1 MDISEFSATSD
12 VPPDEFMPSTLPETL
27 ELSTPAVCGLLV
39 LPCEVLLSWPA
50 VPELPAPAPPLVAE
64 LPSPLALVNPL
75 VAVSLTLPVALA
87 PILPGMSI
95 TGDEALLLT
104 PFDPVLPIADAV
116 RLQLI

>member
-1 MDISEFSATSD
+1 
-12 VPPDEFMPSTLPETL
+12 
-27 ELSTPAVCGLLV
+27 
-39 LPCEVLLSWPA
+39 
-50 VPELPAPAPPLVAE
+50 
-64 LPSPLALVNPL
+64 